1 MKRHN
6 GVRMDFVFKFID
18 LNDAEMKHAIAKH
31 SLQKIQTSILEMYFH
46 SGDCAKKV
54 NHQCYFITQDEFESV
69 KLESAE
75 A

>member
-31 SLQKIQTSILEMYFH
+31 SLQKI
-46 SGDCAKKV
+46 
-54 NHQCYFITQDEFESV
+54 
-69 KLESAE
+69 
-75 A
+75 